1 MVLNPAQTSAQLVEN
16 QPFIDI
22 RNARHEAVT
31 LQSATIDSTN
41 TPTTQ
46 LRKGLVVG
54 ERSDGAFIDAEDAT
68 VVANT
73 VASITSAEA
82 VDGDWVSKITTVS
95 IPAEGLS
102 VSITAGGSDD
112 TAAKYVTLL
121 MADTVFEANFLAVAL
136 GSNLVISARRKGIRI
151 EVSSTLATAF
161 AASANSTGVQTK
173 YGILAA
179 SIPSMLGIADA
190 ATDHNASIITANAI
204 VREANLLNLTASA
217 REYFA
222 ATGIQLV

>member
-31 LQSATIDSTN
+31 LNSATVDSGN

-68 VVANT
+68 VVGNT
-73 VASITSAEA
+73 AASITSAEA
-82 VDGDWVSKITTVS
+82 VDSDWVSKTLTAS
-95 IPAEGLS
+95 IPSEGLT
-102 VSITAGGSDD
+102 VTVTAGGSDD

-121 MADTVFEANFLAVAL
+121 MADTNFAANFLAVAL
-136 GSNLVISARRKGIRI
+136 GSSLVITARRKGIRI
-151 EVSSTLATAF
+151 EVSSNLSTAF
-161 AASANSTGVQTK
+161 AANASSTGTMTK

-204 VREANLLNLTASA
+204 VREANLLNLTAEA
-217 REYFA
+217 RQYFA
-222 ATGIQLV
+222 AKGIQLV